1 MYILVFM
8 LTNYTW
14 AITQKIRVINK
25 LTKSYNNWNTDKTAM
40 SLTFPKK
47 WWIESDFTV
56 PNLKLSYTALL

>member
-1 MYILVFM
+1 M